1 MKFLKKVLDTC
12 FVCAYKG
19 FMNKKPVNITLPEK
33 LVQDV
38 KIQAVRENTTF
49 SQIVEELLKE
59 YLYGQKRKGNK
70 S

>member
-1 MKFLKKVLDTC
+1 MYAHIKNT
-12 FVCAYKG
+12 
-19 FMNKKPVNITLPEK
+19 MSKKPVNITLPEK